1 MELVIKYRNVH
12 PTLKFFING
21 ALLFCVWWVFYTFLR
36 NTVFIHE
43 IYEEVTAILTR
54 NLLIASKYFLGIFG
68 FETEVFGKTIRITGT
83 GGVYLDRGCLG
94 RNLMGLFTGF
104 IIAYPGIIK
113 KKLWFIPMGL
123 ALITV
128 INIVRISALAYV
140 VVCCPE
146 HVDINHHVIFKY
158 TVYTLIFL
166 MWYIW
171 IKKINIPQTVKPL
184 SE

>member
-1 MELVIKYRNVH
+1 MV
-12 PTLKFFING
+12 KFFING
-21 ALLFCVWWVFYTFLR
+21 ALLFGIWWVFYTFLR
-36 NTVFIHE
+36 DTAFIHNL
-43 IYEEVTAILTR
+43 YEEITAILTK
-54 NLLIASKYFLGIFG
+54 NLLIASKHFLNILG

-94 RNLMGLFTGF
+94 RNLMGLFAGF

-113 KKLWFIPMGL
+113 KKLWYIPLGL
-123 ALITV
+123 VLITI
-128 INIVRISALAYV
+128 INIFRISALAYI

-171 IKKINIPQTVKPL
+171 IKRVNIRPKKKSVV
-184 SE
+184 E